1 MNFFSPE
8 IILSLITLTIL
19 EIVLGIDN
27 IIFISITADKLP
39 YKQQKKGRTI
49 GLILALIIRCI
60 MLFSI
65 STIAHAVDP
74 LFTIG
79 PYFGVSGRALIL
91 FGGGLFLLVKTW
103 KEIQEKI
110 AGHEN
115 EIGAK
120 VKKVSFTAIVFQ
132 IVLIDIVFSF
142 DSILT
147 AVGLSGNILI
157 MVSAVIIS
165 MILMIFFSGIVSE
178 FINKNPT
185 IKMLALAFLIIIGGV
200 LAAEAITDGLNA
212 MIDVKGLSTEQAHDK
227 QYHINKNYAY
237 FALAFAL
244 FIEILNMRERK
255 RKVEKNFGE

>member
-1 MNFFSPE
+1 MELCTLKGVIS
-8 IILSLITLTIL
+8 IVTLSVL

-49 GLILALIIRCI
+49 GLILALVIRCL

-91 FGGGLFLLVKTW
+91 FGGGIFLLYKTW
-103 KEIQEKI
+103 KEIKEKI
-110 AGHEN
+110 HGNEN
-115 EIGAK
+115 ELGPK
-120 VKKVSFTAIVFQ
+120 VKKVSFASIVFQ

-165 MILMIFFSGIVSE
+165 MILMIFFSSVVSE
-178 FINKNPT
+178 FINRNPS
-185 IKMLALAFLIIIGGV
+185 IKMLALAFLIVIGGV
-200 LAAEAITDGLNA
+200 LVAESITDGLNA
-212 MIDVKGLSTEQAHDK
+212 MIDVKGLTLEKAHEK
-227 QYHINKNYAY
+227 QYHLNKNYVY

-244 FIEILNMRERK
+244 FIEVLNMRERK
-255 RKVEKNFGE
+255 KKVERNFGE